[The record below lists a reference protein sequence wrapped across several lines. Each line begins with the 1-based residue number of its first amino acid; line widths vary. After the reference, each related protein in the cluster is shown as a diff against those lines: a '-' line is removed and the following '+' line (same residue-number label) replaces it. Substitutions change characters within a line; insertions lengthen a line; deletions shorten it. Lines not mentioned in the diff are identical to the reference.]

1 MHEDALSFP
10 FLGSQVYAY
19 GLLVML
25 GVLLALGLALFLT
38 RKNSR
43 EQQAAALTA
52 LLALP
57 LGLILARLMYVFL
70 DPTFRPLMNIS
81 NILNITTGGLS
92 MFGALI
98 GAALAA
104 CIAAR
109 LTRVPAARMLDVT
122 AAALL
127 AFLIPARLGE
137 GYTALGVSRPLT
149 TQWLADSFLARQD
162 DYDAYLRT
170 YLLEAVIALILLVI
184 LLRFLHR
191 KPRHGRAF
199 AMACLLF
206 GITQTLME
214 SLRYDGHMRF
224 SFIGVQQVLAVT
236 LFCLVLIVLAIRL
249 LKANQ
254 PRLLAVLSLIAV
266 PLSVAGGVGV
276 EFLIDRSEMGKLISY
291 ALYLLVLA
299 IPAALGILMLK
310 QEERLGQ
317 STD

>member
-1 MHEDALSFP
+1 MHEDARSFP
-10 FLGSQVYAY
+10 FLGTQVYAY

-38 RKNSR
+38 RKNR
-43 EQQAAALTA
+43 QEQQAAALTA

-122 AAALL
+122 SAALL

-149 TQWLADSFLARQD
+149 TQWLANSFLARQD

-170 YLLEAVIALILLVI
+170 YVLEAMIAFILLVI
-184 LLRFLHR
+184 LLRFLRR

-199 AMACLLF
+199 ALGCLLF

-249 LKANQ
+249 LKANKA
-254 PRLLAVLSLIAV
+254 RLLAILSLIAV
-266 PLSVAGGVGV
+266 PLVVAGGVGV

-291 ALYLLVLA
+291 GLFLLVLA

-310 QEERLGQ
+310 QEESLGQ